1 MKSLWILY
9 DIPWKIGHGCAMT
22 APSHWDGRTQSA
34 HLMPPAAGHEHHL
47 APNSASVANV
57 QNISTCESMKKYDLN
72 VCVCGNVDFRKM
84 MMINQRI
91 LVSGK
96 PRLRARH
103 HQGPNPPPE
112 LPERVHASI
121 HICVFGSYSPH
132 LSISLSYSINIICG
146 LSVVQCCIQLSV
158 MNWSSVV
165 ESVGNSRSGS
175 HLGGSISKVGILGQ
189 VRVLRNDL
197 HLGVAIIYVLTNHQ
211 EANCWVTICYNTT
224 KV

>member
-1 MKSLWILY
+1 MKSLWILH

-47 APNSASVANV
+47 APNSASVVNV
-57 QNISTCESMKKYDLN
+57 QNISTYESMKKYDLN

-84 MMINQRI
+84 MMISQRI
-91 LVSGK
+91 LVSEK
-96 PRLRARH
+96 PRLTARH

-132 LSISLSYSINIICG
+132 LSISLSYNITKYYTYYLLSICCTMLYSIVCYELIIGCWI
-146 LSVVQCCIQLSV
+146 CRQLSLRFASRRQHQQSWDTWPSPGPSQ
-158 MNWSSVV
+158 WSA
-165 ESVGNSRSGS
+165 SRCGY
-175 HLGGSISKVGILGQ
+175 
-189 VRVLRNDL
+189 N
-197 HLGVAIIYVLTNHQ
+197 
-211 EANCWVTICYNTT
+211 ICSN
-224 KV
+224 

>member
-1 MKSLWILY
+1 M
-9 DIPWKIGHGCAMT
+9 C
-22 APSHWDGRTQSA
+22 
-34 HLMPPAAGHEHHL
+34 
-47 APNSASVANV
+47 
-57 QNISTCESMKKYDLN
+57 
-72 VCVCGNVDFRKM
+72 VCVEMSILGKWWWSTNGFWFQRSQDWRPDITRDQIHHQNFLSVCMHPYISVCLD
-84 MMINQRI
+84 RI
-91 LVSGK
+91 L
-96 PRLRARH
+96 L
-103 HQGPNPPPE
+103 
-112 LPERVHASI
+112 
-121 HICVFGSYSPH
+121 
-132 LSISLSYSINIICG
+132 ISLSLYRIILQNIIHIICC

>member
-1 MKSLWILY
+1 MNSPWHPMKNRPWLCHDCAQPLRWTDSKRALDATSRWAWTPPGAELGFGRKCAKHINIWIY
-9 DIPWKIGHGCAMT
+9 EKVWSKC
-22 APSHWDGRTQSA
+22 
-34 HLMPPAAGHEHHL
+34 
-47 APNSASVANV
+47 
-57 QNISTCESMKKYDLN
+57 
-72 VCVCGNVDFRKM
+72 VCVEMSILGKWWWSTNGFWFQRSQDWRPDITRDQIHHQNFLSVCMHPYISVCLD
-84 MMINQRI
+84 RI
-91 LVSGK
+91 L
-96 PRLRARH
+96 L
-103 HQGPNPPPE
+103 
-112 LPERVHASI
+112 
-121 HICVFGSYSPH
+121 
-132 LSISLSYSINIICG
+132 ISLSLYRIILQNIIHIICC